1 MVLLPLPISAGMISK
16 GHLVDSIEFMEIGR
30 WKLSMRRLLHN
41 KLFSDEETVFVVCPK
56 AEESKS

>member
-1 MVLLPLPISAGMISK
+1 MVLPLLISGGMTSR
-16 GHLVDSIEFMEIGR
+16 GHLIDSIEFMEIGR